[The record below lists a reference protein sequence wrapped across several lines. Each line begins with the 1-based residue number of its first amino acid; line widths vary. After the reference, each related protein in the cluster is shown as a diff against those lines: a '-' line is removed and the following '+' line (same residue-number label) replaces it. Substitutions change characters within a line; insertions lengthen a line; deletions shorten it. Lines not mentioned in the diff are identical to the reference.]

1 MRNLETPVLKYA
13 VYGAH
18 SSLGS
23 GVLCELL
30 ARQHE
35 AIVLLDDLNSVSA
48 RPGLRQKLGDLYDA
62 TSVAESVAGLDG
74 VICLFDSPKLP
85 TAADEYRQDSR
96 HDLYAAVDSLL
107 VGLPRVQVRR
117 LLLVADFPV
126 LEGEPDVQAALQR
139 LASHPLDWTLVSAP
153 PQGKGLDLE
162 DVMTVSSE
170 AIRTV
175 RRLAAAIVDELERPQ
190 HRHERIDLHP

>member
-1 MRNLETPVLKYA
+1 MRNLETPVLKFA

-35 AIVLLDDLNSVSA
+35 AVVLLDDLNSMSA
-48 RPGLRQKLGDLYDA
+48 RPGLRQKLGDLYDP

-117 LLLVADFPV
+117 LLLVADFPA

-190 HRHERIDLHP
+190 HRHERIDLHL

>member
-1 MRNLETPVLKYA
+1 MRNLETPVLKFA

-35 AIVLLDDLNSVSA
+35 AVVLLDDLNSMSA
-48 RPGLRQKLGDLYDA
+48 RPGLRQKLGDLYDP
-62 TSVAESVAGLDG
+62 TSVAESVVGLDG

-107 VGLPRVQVRR
+107 VGLPRGQVQR
-117 LLLVADFPV
+117 LLLVADFPA

-190 HRHERIDLHP
+190 HRHERIDLHL

>member
-1 MRNLETPVLKYA
+1 MRNLETPVLKFA

-35 AIVLLDDLNSVSA
+35 AVVLLDNLNSMSA
-48 RPGLRQKLGDLYDA
+48 RPGLRQKLGDLYDP

-117 LLLVADFPV
+117 LLLVADFPA

-190 HRHERIDLHP
+190 HRHERIDLHL